1 MEWARSRIIRPQE
14 SLVFY
19 SSFNALRVLVYLVW
33 SGGARTC
40 GGVDGIHVDNWHLFE
55 QNLGREKSFEETPKP
70 LTVEIYFY
78 TMYTYIEDKN

>member
-1 MEWARSRIIRPQE
+1 MEWVRSRIIRPQE

-19 SSFNALRVLVYLVW
+19 SSFNTLWVLVYLVW

-55 QNLGREKSFEETPKP
+55 QNLGSEKSFEENSTNSIQY
-70 LTVEIYFY
+70 LLLCNF
-78 TMYTYIEDKN
+78 